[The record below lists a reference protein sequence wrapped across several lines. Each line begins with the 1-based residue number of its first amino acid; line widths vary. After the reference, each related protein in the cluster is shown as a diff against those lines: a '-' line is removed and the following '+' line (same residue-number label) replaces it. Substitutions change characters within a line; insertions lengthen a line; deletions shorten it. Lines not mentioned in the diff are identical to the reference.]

1 MNAVSEKKSEK
12 IEEEI
17 LVRLLLERQ
26 PSSKDTLESL
36 RRYFANRNGHGAF
49 APIKGARCRACNL
62 SIAQARLQQAKNG
75 MFIVCSNCAR
85 FLYWPEVI
93 MADDATAQP
102 DQKNAIA

>member
-1 MNAVSEKKSEK
+1 MNVVSEK

-17 LVRLLLERQ
+17 LVRLLLEKQ
-26 PSSKDTLESL
+26 PHSKDTLESL

-49 APIKGARCRACNL
+49 APIKGAQCRACNL

-85 FLYWPEVI
+85 FLYWPEIVTT
-93 MADDATAQP
+93 DDGAAQQP
-102 DQKNAIA
+102 DRT

>member
-1 MNAVSEKKSEK
+1 MNALSEK

-17 LVRLLLERQ
+17 LIKLLLERQ
-26 PSSKDTLESL
+26 PHSKDTLESL

-49 APIKGARCRACNL
+49 APINGARCRACNL
-62 SIAQARLQQAKNG
+62 SVAQARLQQAKNG

-93 MADDATAQP
+93 LADDGTAQP
-102 DQKNAIA
+102 DQS